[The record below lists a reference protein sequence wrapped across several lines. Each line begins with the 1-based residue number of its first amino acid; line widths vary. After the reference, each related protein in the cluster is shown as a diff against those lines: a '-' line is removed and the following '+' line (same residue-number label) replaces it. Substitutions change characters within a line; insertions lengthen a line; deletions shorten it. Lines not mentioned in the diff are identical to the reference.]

1 MKKLKIL
8 LILFVVF
15 QIIILLFLNWQCSK
29 RPDLKPLDEKVFV
42 QVYCDVVVYADLLD
56 AKRKEAFVDS
66 VLNNYNT
73 NREQFQYTVSYYSKD
88 ETKWEKVFTDI
99 VAELEKRE
107 KAMSAKE
114 DSTKT
119 ILK

>member
-1 MKKLKIL
+1 MQKRKLFTFHVVVFQAVIL
-8 LILFVVF
+8 LIL
-15 QIIILLFLNWQCSK
+15 NWQCNK
-29 RPDLKPLDEKVFV
+29 RSDLKPLDEKVFV

>member
-1 MKKLKIL
+1 MKKLKIFT
-8 LILFVVF
+8 IYVAIF
-15 QIIILLFLNWQCSK
+15 QLIILLFSIWQCNK
-29 RPDLKPLDEKVFV
+29 RSDLKPLDEKVFV
-42 QVYCDVVVYADLLD
+42 QIYCDVVIYADLLD

-66 VLNNYNT
+66 VLNSYNT
-73 NREQFQYTVSYYSKD
+73 SREQFQYTVNFYSKD
-88 ETKWEKVFTDI
+88 EKKWEKVFTDI

-107 KAMSAKE
+107 KTMSTKD